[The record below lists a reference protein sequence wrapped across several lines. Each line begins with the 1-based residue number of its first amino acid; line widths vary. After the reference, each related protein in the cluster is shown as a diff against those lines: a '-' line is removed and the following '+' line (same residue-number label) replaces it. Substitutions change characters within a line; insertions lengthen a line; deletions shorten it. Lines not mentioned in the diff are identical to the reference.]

1 MTKKGVVL
9 ALSLGAVSF
18 LVAGYVAAAY
28 AGQGAIPRS
37 AYIGNVDVS
46 GMSERQAQ
54 MTVAKKIVFPTY
66 GSVPLKIG
74 GKTYGLNP
82 PSAGLTINVS
92 KTVNQLTGRSWNP
105 VDVFNKYFRTTKVDV
120 VTDIDRKQ
128 LTSALESL
136 SQVATTSPVEP
147 VIRFKEGVANPTMG
161 TSGQSIDI
169 PQALAVI
176 TEKFAKQSGTI
187 TLPII
192 NADPSVSEEKVTAFL
207 PQAQAMLSRPMTV
220 VIGKKSATL
229 NARTL
234 QSAATFVG
242 DHGEMTLTLDGKP
255 LVASVNEQLPTLG
268 QPAKDATFK
277 IWHGKPYVVPAVV
290 GRGVTAD
297 EVAKYLTPAIVA
309 GTTSRISIPLAETEP
324 ELSTE
329 AAKKLGVV
337 EKLSSFTQHFPY
349 APYRVQNIG
358 QASRYMNGTLIMPG
372 GTYSMNDTVKE
383 RTAANGYTIGFVI
396 GAGGQFKQDYGG
408 GVSTATTAMWTAA
421 FYANMERIEQR
432 AHSFWI
438 ARYKPGL
445 EATVSWGSLDLKWR
459 NPNPTAVFVTSYITD
474 SSVTVTL
481 WGTKTFDRVEAV
493 SSPWRNIRNFS
504 TVYSTD
510 SGCVTQDGVQGF
522 DITVTR
528 NVYQGGKLTKSEP
541 FVTSYSAAP
550 TVICRAKPT
559 P

>member
-1 MTKKGVVL
+1 MTKKGVILGV
-9 ALSLGAVSF
+9 SLGAISF
-18 LVAGYVAAAY
+18 LGAGYAAAAY
-28 AGQGAIPRS
+28 AQQGTLPRS
-37 AYIGNVDVS
+37 AFIGTVDVS
-46 GMSERQAQ
+46 GMTESQAQ
-54 MTVAKKIVFPTY
+54 FTVARKIVFPLGNTV
-66 GSVPLKIG
+66 SLKIG
-74 GKTYGLNP
+74 DKTYGLNFRL
-82 PSAGLTINVS
+82 AGIEVNVS
-92 KTVNQLTGRSWNP
+92 KTVDQLTSRSWNP
-105 VDVFNKYFRTTKVDV
+105 IDVFNKYFRTTTVEV
-120 VTDIDRKQ
+120 QTDIDDKQ

-147 VIRFKEGVANPTMG
+147 VIRFKNGVAQQTPG

-169 PQALAVI
+169 PKAI
-176 TEKFAKQSGTI
+176 TAIQENFARSTGAI
-187 TLPII
+187 TLPVI
-192 NADPSVSEEKVTAFL
+192 NANPSVSNADATAFV
-207 PQAQAMLSRPMTV
+207 PQAQAMMSRPMTV
-220 VIGKKSATL
+220 VIGKKSSTL
-229 NARTL
+229 SASTL

-242 DHGEMTLTLDGKP
+242 DRGEMTLTLDGKP

-277 IWHGKPYVVPAVV
+277 IWRGKPYVVPAVV

-297 EVAKYLTPAIVA
+297 EVVKYLTPAIIKGTSSRVA
-309 GTTSRISIPLAETEP
+309 IPLAETEP
-324 ELSTE
+324 ELTTE

-372 GTYSMNDTVKE
+372 ETYSMNDTVKE

-421 FYANMERIEQR
+421 FYANMERVEQR

-459 NPNPTAVFVTSYITD
+459 NPNSTAVFVTSYITD
-474 SSVTVTL
+474 TSVTVTL

-493 SSPWRNIRNFS
+493 SSPWRNIRTFS

-510 SGCVTQDGVQGF
+510 AGCVTQDGVQGF

-528 NVYQGGKLTKSEP
+528 NVYKDGKLAKSEP

-559 P
+559 S